1 MRIAFITTIWGYDW
15 GGSEELWANV
25 AEKALDDGHEVLIS
39 IFETSRDA
47 KRIQQLKA
55 RGAKIVERELFRA
68 YGGYVNRISKFVREK
83 ISLRT
88 GKDLRDV
95 ADFKPDSI
103 CVNLASTYD
112 ILLRPELRAFLG
124 SSDIPYGFICQGH
137 VDVPFSSNEWRLIVK
152 ESFEKASWIGFV
164 SAANLQSAE
173 RHLATELKNARV
185 VQNPAKLSNLDYVPF
200 PKSMAPLRFANV
212 ARFDPVQKS
221 QDLLFEALGDP
232 TWKER
237 DWILDIAGSGPHE
250 DYLRALVEFY
260 GIDDKVR
267 FLGQVEDLQALW
279 SENHLLFLP
288 SRFEGTPLSL
298 IEAMVCG
305 RTALVTDVAGNCEW
319 ISGDIGF
326 VAAAPSKPYIL
337 DALNRVWENRERLEE
352 LGSKCRERAVRLY
365 NPRMADDIL
374 DALVESKT

>member
-1 MRIAFITTIWGYDW
+1 MRIAFISTIWGYDW

-25 AEKALDDGHEVLIS
+25 AERTLDAGHEVLIS
-39 IFETSRDA
+39 MFETSRDA
-47 KRIQQLKA
+47 ERIRRLRD
-55 RGAKIVERELFRA
+55 RGAKVVERELFRSD
-68 YGGYVNRISKFVREK
+68 GSYVNRASKFVREK
-83 ISLRT
+83 INLRM

-95 ADFKPDSI
+95 VEFRPDRI

-112 ILLRPELRAFLG
+112 ILLRPEIRAFLASAG
-124 SSDIPYGFICQGH
+124 IPYGFICQGH

-152 ESFEKASWIGFV
+152 DSFEKASWIGFV
-164 SAANLQSAE
+164 SDANLRSAE
-173 RHLATELKNARV
+173 RHLATELSNARV
-185 VQNPAKLSNLDYVPF
+185 VQNPANLSNLEYVPF
-200 PKSMAPLRFANV
+200 PGSTQPLRFANV

-232 TWKER
+232 VWKER

-260 GIDDKVR
+260 GIEDKVR
-267 FLGQVEDLQALW
+267 FLGQVKDLQALW
-279 SENHLLFLP
+279 RENHLLFLP

-319 ISGDIGF
+319 ISDDIGF
-326 VAAAPSKPYIL
+326 VAAAPAKRYIL
-337 DALNRVWENRERLEE
+337 EALERVWENRDRLEE
-352 LGSKCRERAVRLY
+352 LGLKCHERAVGQY
-365 NPRMADDIL
+365 NPRMAEEI
-374 DALVESKT
+374 VEAIIG